1 MRQTTLSVVL
11 EVEPASAGHLSSIIE
26 TLKRDE
32 EILGPGVTE
41 LYGRLKW
48 GVPTLHFLSMS
59 VFRGADY
66 DPIFVIEANFDSR
79 PGPFWAQMEAT
90 LADYLRPILRCCKR
104 PLDNDGP
111 MYDAVTAAN
120 SRYPIAPYLERRT
133 LYPSVFHH
141 GNRGLERE
149 RVLREGKLFVAT
161 RAELAQS
168 DPTIPNP
175 YRGMT
180 AQQIHQS
187 LRMALLGP
195 FPWLGKPAPAR
206 IPARERM
213 SDVGRL
219 LGFLLIVSF
228 ALSVPGFLFL
238 VFLRA
243 FFPGW
248 ASWFIALDLVPL
260 LLLLIAPLVAGLML
274 YAKRSA
280 RPGEA
285 APTNSG
291 GLTFSSLSMKNE
303 LTSFANPVTF
313 FSVAMLVLGI
323 LVVAMAVV
331 GAAVKSAIDVFIPV
345 LIQTFQAF
353 HQAFAEGLIHAFGQG
368 LQTFDHALY
377 QAVFS
382 FLPAFAQSWG
392 LMVRLAIVGIYT
404 VFVFSIPATFVW
416 LRWLERRDSHH
427 DAPPVDQRELRKM
440 THREDWIPQN
450 HMGSVVLVKPG
461 ILRMA
466 LFRTGHLGLG
476 LLLRVLA
483 TDGYLGSMRTV
494 HFAHWAFVNNGSRL
508 MFFSNFDNSWDSYLD
523 DFIEKAHGGLTLAWG
538 SGVGFP
544 ATRFLVLDGA
554 SHGRQFK
561 AWARHSMAVSRF
573 WFSAYTDYTVDQ
585 IERHAR
591 IADGLRKA
599 TLTPKEAASWA
610 RDL

>member
-1 MRQTTLSVVL
+1 M
-11 EVEPASAGHLSSIIE
+11 G
-26 TLKRDE
+26 
-32 EILGPGVTE
+32 
-41 LYGRLKW
+41 
-48 GVPTLHFLSMS
+48 
-59 VFRGADY
+59 
-66 DPIFVIEANFDSR
+66 
-79 PGPFWAQMEAT
+79 
-90 LADYLRPILRCCKR
+90 
-104 PLDNDGP
+104 
-111 MYDAVTAAN
+111 
-120 SRYPIAPYLERRT
+120 
-133 LYPSVFHH
+133 
-141 GNRGLERE
+141 
-149 RVLREGKLFVAT
+149 
-161 RAELAQS
+161 
-168 DPTIPNP
+168 
-175 YRGMT
+175 
-180 AQQIHQS
+180 
-187 LRMALLGP
+187 
-195 FPWLGKPAPAR
+195 
-206 IPARERM
+206 
-213 SDVGRL
+213 DVGRL
-219 LGFLLIVSF
+219 LGFLLIVMF

-260 LLLLIAPLVAGLML
+260 LLLLIVPLVAGLVL
-274 YAKRSA
+274 YAKWSA

-285 APTNSG
+285 APTHSG
-291 GLTFSSLSMKNE
+291 GLTLSMKNK

-313 FSVAMLVLGI
+313 SFVATIVLAI

-331 GAAVKSAIDVFIPV
+331 GATVKSAIDVFIPA

-368 LQTFDHALY
+368 LQTLHHALY

-382 FLPAFAQSWG
+382 FLPAFAQNWR

-404 VFVFSIPATFVW
+404 VFVFSIPAILVW
-416 LRWLERRDSHH
+416 LRWLERRDSQH

-476 LLLRVLA
+476 LMLRVLA

-494 HFAHWAFVNNGSRL
+494 HFAHWAFINNGSRL
-508 MFFSNFDNSWDSYLD
+508 MFLSNFDNSWDSYLD

-544 ATRFLVLDGA
+544 ATRLLVLDGA

-599 TLTPKEAASWA
+599 TLTPKEPAAWA